1 MTIMKK
7 VVVFS
12 AFVATLMASSCN
24 YMNKANDN
32 LKAQNDSLIT
42 ELSNRNV
49 ELDEIMGAFNEIQ
62 EGFRE
67 INEAE
72 NRVDLNGSVI
82 ENQSTANKIK
92 DDIKFISQKLKD
104 NRELIAKLE
113 KQLKSSNYKSEQLK
127 RALEN
132 LTAELA
138 SKQQQIETLQ
148 TELASKNIRI
158 AELDEAVMSLTKNVD
173 QLSAENEE
181 KSKTVQAQDKVL
193 NTAWYVF
200 GTKSELKDQK
210 ILKGGDVLKDSEFN
224 KEYFT
229 EIDIRKTKVI
239 KLYSKRAELLT
250 SHPQGSYKLEKD
262 DKGQYIL
269 EITKPN
275 DFWSVSRY
283 LVIQVR

>member
-1 MTIMKK
+1 MKK
-7 VVVFS
+7 VVLFS
-12 AFVATLMASSCN
+12 VCIAALMASSCN
-24 YMNKANDN
+24 NMNKKNDD

-72 NRVDLNGSVI
+72 NRVDLNGGAI

-92 DDIKFISQKLKD
+92 DDIKFISKKLKD

-113 KQLKSSNYKSEQLK
+113 QQLKNSNYKSQQLK

-138 SKQQQIETLQ
+138 AKQQQIETLQ

-158 AELDEAVMSLTKNVD
+158 AELDEAVVSLTKNVD

-181 KSKTVQAQDKVL
+181 KSKTVEAQDKAL

-210 ILKGGDVLKDSEFN
+210 ILKGGDVLKENDFN

-229 EIDIRKTKVI
+229 EIDIRKTKTI

-262 DKGQYIL
+262 DKGQYVL
-269 EITKPN
+269 EITNPN

-283 LVIQVR
+283 LVILVR

>member
-1 MTIMKK
+1 MKK
-7 VVVFS
+7 VVLFS
-12 AFVATLMASSCN
+12 VCIAALMASSCN
-24 YMNKANDN
+24 NMNKKNDD

-72 NRVDLNGSVI
+72 NRVDLNGGAI

-92 DDIKFISQKLKD
+92 DDIKFISKKLKD

-113 KQLKSSNYKSEQLK
+113 QQLKNSNYKSQQLK

-138 SKQQQIETLQ
+138 AKQQQIETLQ

-158 AELDEAVMSLTKNVD
+158 AELDEAVVSLTKNVD

-181 KSKTVQAQDKVL
+181 KSKTVEAQDKAL

-210 ILKGGDVLKDSEFN
+210 ILKGGDVLKENDFN

-229 EIDIRKTKVI
+229 EIDIRKTKTI

-262 DKGQYIL
+262 DKGQYVL
-269 EITKPN
+269 EITKAD
-275 DFWSVSRY
+275 DFWSISRY